1 MTRLALVTGAGSG
14 IGRAVTL
21 SLAAAGH
28 RIAATDIDPITAG
41 ETLERIL
48 DKQGSRAFGMDV
60 TDSSQVREVVAHIRE
75 EMGPVEI
82 LVNCAG
88 WDSLMPF
95 MQTDE
100 AFWDKILE
108 LNLKGVLRTTKA
120 VLPGMI
126 EAGWGRIVNISSD
139 AGRVGSSLEAV
150 YSAAK
155 GGVIAFGKTVARE
168 VARNGITVNAVCP
181 GPTQTRLLAEI
192 AAASNDSEKVIGAM
206 ERGVPMKRL
215 GEPNDVAAAVR
226 YLTSEEAAYV
236 TGQTLSVS
244 GGLTMA

>member
-14 IGRAVTL
+14 IGRAV
-21 SLAAAGH
+21 SLALADAGY
-28 RIAATDIDPITAG
+28 RIAATDIDPAAADG
-41 ETLERIL
+41 TLELAGGDEDRR
-48 DKQGSRAFGMDV
+48 SFAMDV
-60 TDSSQVREVVAHIRE
+60 TDSDQVRQVIAHIAQD
-75 EMGPVEI
+75 MGRIEI

-100 AFWDKILE
+100 AFWNRILE
-108 LNLKGVLRTTKA
+108 LNLKGVLRTTQA
-120 VLPGMI
+120 VLPDMI
-126 EAGWGRIVNISSD
+126 DARWGRIVNISSD

-155 GGVIAFGKTVARE
+155 GGVIAFGKTIARE
-168 VARNGITVNAVCP
+168 VARSGITVNAVCP
-181 GPTQTRLLAEI
+181 GPTRTRLLDEI
-192 AAASNDSEKVIGAM
+192 AAASDDSEKVLGAM
-206 ERGVPMKRL
+206 TRGVPMKRL
-215 GEPNDVAAAVR
+215 GEPGDIAAAVR
-226 YLTSEEAAYV
+226 YLASEEAAYV